1 MVHREEQA
9 ASSFRMARSLIAVI
23 AFSLIVGCEDSPADA
38 TAFDIARARTLWAE
52 SGIAD
57 YDFTLDLGC
66 FCGFVGLARIEV
78 REGTAVSATSLETG
92 AAIQI
97 EALRIRTV
105 DHAFDVIQSF
115 LESEEDRRV
124 EVEFDRRLGY
134 PVSGFLDI
142 FRIADEELRFEITD
156 LEPTG

>member
-1 MVHREEQA
+1 MGREELGA
-9 ASSFRMARSLIAVI
+9 PSFRMARSLIAVI

-38 TAFDIARARTLWAE
+38 TAFDLARARTLWAQ

-78 REGTAVSATSLETG
+78 RGRTAVSATSLETG
-92 AAIQI
+92 EAIQI

-115 LESEEDRRV
+115 LESEQDRRV
-124 EVEFDRRLGY
+124 EVDFDRRLGY